1 MTNISKKTLLIFCIA
16 LSIFLLIGCSSGEN
30 KYKTALEDTGKS
42 IYMSL
47 TAPQTGPIGG
57 EWAIIG
63 LARNN
68 YNVEDGYYEKY
79 IANTENYVKKLKGV
93 LNTETGYKYTEY
105 SRIILAFTA
114 LGEDVTSISGYNFLE
129 KLSDMDNVCRQGTN
143 GPIWALLAFDSG
155 NYDIPKNKENKSQ
168 TTREGL
174 ITEILEKQ
182 LDDGGWDIAD
192 VEADPDMTAMAL
204 TSLAPYY
211 TNSSDNIDEISGD
224 LMDRIKAAVDKG
236 INTLSSIQ
244 SESGTYSSMGGES
257 AESSSQVIVALSALG
272 VDAGADNRF
281 IKNKNTALDGLLKF
295 YDNDGGFY
303 HTNGEEKPNQMATEQ
318 AYYALVS
325 YDRYKNN
332 KNALF
337 QMTDN

>member
-1 MTNISKKTLLIFCIA
+1 MCIR
-16 LSIFLLIGCSSGEN
+16 
-30 KYKTALEDTGKS
+30 D
-42 IYMSL
+42 
-47 TAPQTGPIGG
+47 
-57 EWAIIG
+57 
-63 LARNN
+63 R
-68 YNVEDGYYEKY
+68 
-79 IANTENYVKKLKGV
+79 LKGV

-257 AESSSQVIVALSALG
+257 AESSSCLLYTSKISMGYPDYESQIEILKDRQKVNPINYLDEVATRKEISDMQNSVDSVFSSNEILG
-272 VDAGADNRF
+272 Y
-281 IKNKNTALDGLLKF
+281 IT
-295 YDNDGGFY
+295 
-303 HTNGEEKPNQMATEQ
+303 T
-318 AYYALVS
+318 VS
-325 YDRYKNN
+325 YTHLRIFCVF
-332 KNALF
+332 AGILI
-337 QMTDN
+337 